1 MQRRGGSFRG
11 SCRSDVVVM
20 AVTVVVVGVVVGA
33 VNAPNIA
40 LIVSAPLVQFAISMA
55 SKSPTTVKTLE
66 LSMQQ
71 WIRS

>member
-1 MQRRGGSFRG
+1 MVYNVVEVVSATVV
-11 SCRSDVVVM
+11 VVVM